1 MSNNIYGYRVLDDHI
16 PVFITYKKSEDI
28 EDNIKYEDHFI
39 SQDELAW
46 VSRANASLKSN
57 EIQDIINHKEKN
69 KKVYIF
75 VKKSDAEGRLH
86 YYLGEAEY
94 IQGTAKEEIRD
105 IGDRVVTMNFTMK
118 TSIRDDIYRY
128 IVEE

>member
-1 MSNNIYGYRVLDDHI
+1 MSNNIYGYRVLDNFI

-28 EDNIKYEDHFI
+28 DDNIKYEDHFL

-57 EIQDIINHKEKN
+57 EIQDIIHHKEKN
-69 KKVYIF
+69 KNIYIF
-75 VKKSDAEGRLH
+75 VKKSDAEGTLH

-94 IQGTAKEEIRD
+94 IEGTAKEESRN
-105 IGDRVVTMNFTMK
+105 IGDRVVTMNLAMK
-118 TSIRDDIYRY
+118 SSIRDDIYRY

>member
-46 VSRANASLKSN
+46 VSRANASLKVMKYK
-57 EIQDIINHKEKN
+57 ILLTI
-69 KKVYIF
+69 
-75 VKKSDAEGRLH
+75 KSKIKSL
-86 YYLGEAEY
+86 YFL
-94 IQGTAKEEIRD
+94 
-105 IGDRVVTMNFTMK
+105 
-118 TSIRDDIYRY
+118 
-128 IVEE
+128 